1 MRRYVLHRGFEF
13 SLLLL
18 LPLLGCSRE
27 QAAKGAQTVAK
38 EQSIAITAAPVEARE
53 VQRRVDVVGTLE
65 ADEEV
70 MVYGQVSGSVERILV
85 DLGDRVKVGQ
95 PLLQLDQ
102 TDFRL
107 QVGKAEAILR
117 QTRTRLGALDG
128 RDILPDDQQPVVRQ
142 AKANSDDAALW
153 YERMQGL
160 YKEGAV
166 SRNDRDTALA
176 KSQALKAAL
185 DGAISQVRALTDQLR
200 EQQAALD
207 LARRN
212 LQYAVIRAPIDGS
225 IKERN
230 VSAGQYIAGGS
241 MQNTKLLT
249 LVRDDPLKLKASVP
263 ERFQGQ
269 IRPGQEVKIQ
279 VEAYL
284 GREFS
289 GTAKRVGPA
298 VFTDTRTF
306 PIEARVP
313 NHEGVLKPGSFAK
326 ARIQIR
332 VDRGIPFVPEEAV
345 YYFVGITK
353 AFVVKDGVA
362 QERQI
367 TVGERQD
374 GLVEI
379 VEGLQPG
386 EQVATSRL
394 SQLSGGATVQVVGNK

>member
-1 MRRYVLHRGFEF
+1 MRRDVLLRGLRL

-27 QAAKGAQTVAK
+27 QAANSAPTAK
-38 EQSIAITAAPVEARE
+38 EQGIAITVGPVEARD
-53 VQRRVDVVGTLE
+53 VMRRVEVVGTLE

-85 DLGDRVKVGQ
+85 DLGDRVRAGQ

-102 TDFRL
+102 ADLQL

-117 QTRTRLGALDG
+117 QTRTRLGAMDG
-128 RDILPDDQQPVVRQ
+128 GDMLPDDQQPVVRQ

-153 YERMQGL
+153 YERMQSL

-166 SRNDRDTALA
+166 SRNDLDTALA
-176 KSQALKAAL
+176 KSQALQAAL
-185 DGAISQVRALTDQLR
+185 DSAMSQVRALADQLR

-212 LQYAVIRAPIDGS
+212 LQYTVIRAPIDGS

-230 VSAGQYIAGGS
+230 VSVGQYIAGGS

-269 IRPGQEVKIQ
+269 IRPGQEVKVQ
-279 VEAYL
+279 VEAYP

-313 NHEGVLKPGSFAK
+313 NREGLLKPGSFAK

-332 VDRGIPFVPEEAV
+332 VDRAIPFVPEDAV

-353 AFVVKDGVA
+353 AFVVQGSIA

-394 SQLSGGATVQVVGNK
+394 SQLFDGATVQVITAR

>member
-1 MRRYVLHRGFEF
+1 MKRYFPPRGFE
-13 SLLLL
+13 LLLFLL

-27 QAAKGAQTVAK
+27 QVAKGAPTVAK
-38 EQSIAITAAPVEARE
+38 EQIIAITVAPVEARE

-70 MVYGQVSGSVERILV
+70 MVYGQVSGTVERIMV
-85 DLGDRVKVGQ
+85 DLGDRVKAGQ

-102 TDFRL
+102 TDL
-107 QVGKAEAILR
+107 QLQAGKAEAILR

-153 YERMQGL
+153 YERMQSL
-160 YKEGAV
+160 HKEGAV
-166 SRNDRDTALA
+166 SRNDLDTALA
-176 KSQALKAAL
+176 KSQALKAAF
-185 DGAISQVRALTDQLR
+185 DGALSQVRALADQLR

-212 LQYAVIRAPIDGS
+212 LQYTVIRAPIDGS

-230 VSAGQYIAGGS
+230 VSAGQYIAGGT
-241 MQNTKLLT
+241 MQNTKLMT
-249 LVRDDPLKLKASVP
+249 LVRNDPLKLKASVP

-269 IRPGQEVKIQ
+269 IRPGQQVTVQ

-284 GREFS
+284 GRDFI
-289 GTAKRVGPA
+289 GMAKRVGPA

-313 NHEGVLKPGSFAK
+313 NHEGLLKPGSFAK

-379 VEGLQPG
+379 VEGLQRG
-386 EQVATSRL
+386 EQVATSHL
-394 SQLSGGATVQVVGNK
+394 SQLFDGARVQVIAK

>member
-1 MRRYVLHRGFEF
+1 MRGDLLFRGLGI
-13 SLLLL
+13 SLLV
-18 LPLLGCSRE
+18 LPALLGCSRE
-27 QAAKGAQTVAK
+27 QAANSAPTPK
-38 EQSIAITAAPVEARE
+38 EQSIAITASPVEARDLE
-53 VQRRVDVVGTLE
+53 RRVEAVGTLE

-70 MVYGQVSGSVERILV
+70 MVYAQVSGQVDRIMV

-95 PLLQLDQ
+95 SLLQINQ
-102 TDFRL
+102 ADFVL
-107 QVGKAEAILR
+107 QAQKADAILQ
-117 QTRTRLGALDG
+117 QTRTRLGALNG
-128 RDILPDDQQPVVRQ
+128 RDILPEDQQPIVRQ
-142 AKANSDDAALW
+142 ARANYDDAALW
-153 YERMQGL
+153 YERMQNL

-166 SRNDRDTALA
+166 SRNDVDTAKA
-176 KSQALKAAL
+176 KRDALKAAL
-185 DGAISQVRALTDQLR
+185 DSALDQVRALRDQLR

-212 LQYAVIRAPIDGS
+212 LGYTVIRAPLDGS
-225 IKERN
+225 VKERD
-230 VSAGQYIAGGS
+230 VSIGQYIAGGS

-269 IRPGQEVKIQ
+269 VRPGQEVKVQ
-279 VEAYL
+279 VEAYA

-289 GTAKRVGPA
+289 GIVKRVGPA

-306 PIEARVP
+306 PIEAKMP
-313 NHEGVLKPGSFAK
+313 NHEGLLKPGSFGK
-326 ARIQIR
+326 ARLQIR

-353 AFVVKDGVA
+353 AFVVKDGIVE
-362 QERQI
+362 ERQI

-379 VEGLQPG
+379 VDGLKPG

-394 SQLSGGATVQVVGNK
+394 SQLFGGAPVQVVTK

>member
-1 MRRYVLHRGFEF
+1 MRRDFLYLGIGL
-13 SLLLL
+13 SLL
-18 LPLLGCSRE
+18 LPLVALGCSRE
-27 QAAKGAQTVAK
+27 QAANGASAVAK
-38 EQSIAITAAPVEARE
+38 EQSLAITVAPVEARDMM
-53 VQRRVDVVGTLE
+53 RRVEVVGTLE

-70 MVYGQVSGSVERILV
+70 MVYGQVSGSVERVLV
-85 DLGDRVKVGQ
+85 DLGDRVRAGQ

-102 TDFRL
+102 ADLQL

-117 QTRTRLGALDG
+117 QTRTRLGAMDG
-128 RDILPDDQQPVVRQ
+128 GDMLPDDQQPVVRQ

-153 YERMQGL
+153 YERMQSL

-166 SRNDRDTALA
+166 SRNDLDTALA
-176 KSQALKAAL
+176 KSQALQAAL
-185 DGAISQVRALTDQLR
+185 DGAMSQVRALADQLR

-212 LQYAVIRAPIDGS
+212 LQYTVIRAPIDGS

-269 IRPGQEVKIQ
+269 IRPGQEVKVQ
-279 VEAYL
+279 VEAYP

-313 NHEGVLKPGSFAK
+313 NREGLLKPGSFAK

-332 VDRGIPFVPEEAV
+332 VDRATPFVPEDAV

-353 AFVVKDGVA
+353 AFVVQDGIA

-394 SQLSGGATVQVVGNK
+394 SQLFDGATVQVITAR